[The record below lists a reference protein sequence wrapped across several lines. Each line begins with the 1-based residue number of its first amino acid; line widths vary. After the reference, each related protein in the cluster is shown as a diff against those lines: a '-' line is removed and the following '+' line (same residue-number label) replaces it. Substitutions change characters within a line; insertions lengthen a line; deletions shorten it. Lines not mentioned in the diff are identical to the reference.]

1 MTGPNSKAD
10 WRRLRAL
17 AEDKRD
23 ACAKALGSA
32 NAAAHDA
39 ERKLQM
45 LLDYQREYGQRM
57 ANAGAGG
64 IAAERLQ
71 NFRRFIAQ
79 LARAVDQ
86 QRSVV
91 AAAQGEV
98 ERMQLALS
106 VAQRSFESFQ
116 VLVERNDNADNIAS
130 RREQQKQQ
138 DEYASRLLPRFITGA
153 D

>member
-1 MTGPNSKAD
+1 MSGPDSKAD
-10 WRRLRAL
+10 WRRLRDL
-17 AEDKRD
+17 AEEKRD
-23 ACAKALGSA
+23 ACTRALGGA
-32 NAAAHDA
+32 IAAAQEA

-57 ANAGAGG
+57 AHAGAGG

-71 NFRRFIAQ
+71 NYRRFLAQ
-79 LARAVDQ
+79 LARAVEQ

-91 AAAQGEV
+91 ASTQGEV
-98 ERMQLALS
+98 QRLQLALS

-116 VLVERNDNADNIAS
+116 VLVERHDTAASIAQ

-138 DEYASRLLPRFITGA
+138 DEYAARLLPRFITGA